1 MANGK
6 NTSLLSGALSGA
18 TTGASV
24 GGPYGAAIGGL
35 LGGAAGYFGGQDDN
49 SNDYYNQMMDR
60 LNAINVPGIEQ
71 LTFTPEELS
80 YLGNLTPEQQQQFVL
95 EKSAMENVSVDPR
108 LRQEQ
113 MKALDKVSQLADKG
127 FSDEDMMAFNIA
139 RQQAAG
145 EAEAK
150 QQQILQNM
158 QQRGQGGSG
167 AELIARLT
175 SAQNS
180 ANQLSLEQ
188 QKQAL
193 AQAEARK
200 NALTMLANQSGSL
213 RNQDFGEQSQVAQ
226 AKDAV
231 ARWNAQNAQNV
242 EGSNVA
248 ARNNA
253 ALRNLETQQNLAN
266 QNVGVRNQAKQNQV
280 NAQKDLFNMNYMKAT
295 GQNAI
300 SGQQAGNAARQAA
313 NTNAGIGQIG
323 QGLVQMASSGNFK
336 NLFGNSNNAPVPKNL
351 NNPDQWEQ
359 NDVTTQIVNDPS
371 KYMG

>member
-80 YLGNLTPEQQQQFVL
+80 YLGDLTPEMQQQFVL

-150 QQQILQNM
+150 QQQVLQNM
-158 QQRGQGGSG
+158 QQRGQSGSG

-200 NALTMLANQSGSL
+200 NALAMLANQSGTL
-213 RNQDFGEQSQVAQ
+213 RTQDFGEQSQVAQ

-248 ARNNA
+248 ARNMA
-253 ALRNLETQQNLAN
+253 AQRNLETQQKIAD
-266 QNVGVRNQAKQNQV
+266 QNVATRNQAKQNQV
-280 NAQKDLFNMNYMKAT
+280 NAQKDIFDMNYRKAT
-295 GQNAI
+295 GQNYV
-300 SGQQAGNAARQAA
+300 SGQQAGNATRQASNA
-313 NTNAGIGQIG
+313 NAGIGQIG
-323 QGLVQMASSGNFK
+323 QGLVQMAGSGNFK
-336 NLFGNSNNAPVPKNL
+336 NLFGNKTAQPIPKGLDAPETWKEDENTSNL
-351 NNPDQWEQ
+351 
-359 NDVTTQIVNDPS
+359 VTAFNTP
-371 KYMG
+371 